1 MKTNLINDILNLALT
16 RKKVSDKF
24 IYLFK
29 GVVFILFLINEER
42 GKKERTRNGSSDTGV
57 AGDDVYPLF

>member
-1 MKTNLINDILNLALT
+1 MKTNLMKDIFRLAFT
-16 RKKVSDKF
+16 KKEFSAKF

-29 GVVFILFLINEER
+29 GFIFFPILVSDKF
-42 GKKERTRNGSSDTGV
+42 GKQDKADASL

>member
-1 MKTNLINDILNLALT
+1 MKTNLMKDIFGLAFT
-16 RKKVSDKF
+16 KKSFLEKL

-29 GVVFILFLINEER
+29 GIIFLPILISENRPRRE
-42 GKKERTRNGSSDTGV
+42 KNNNTSDVSV